1 MFPRLRIPQTLSF
14 PIYALAALLLTVSCH
29 ESSSSPTSPSPA
41 GSATV
46 MGTVVRGSGTMG
58 VTTLG
63 AGIGLPGV
71 TVRVVQTGRSA
82 QTDGSGNFML
92 TGVPV
97 GNVDLEFSRAD
108 INARAA
114 VQVSSGSNAIT
125 VAVTGSTAV
134 VVPRGHAGE
143 EIEGLVSAV
152 SAGAGTLTVLDQR
165 LGAVVVKTT
174 STTVLRHGQTMM
186 TLSQIQVGMRVHVKA
201 LLQADGTYL
210 ATEILLQD
218 ENVGGNRDV
227 DGTVTSVN
235 TVEMSFV
242 VQSTGAAVTVKTD
255 SSTTFRKRGISA
267 SFSDVTT
274 GVMVDV
280 EGVLQADGSILARR
294 VAIE

>member
-1 MFPRLRIPQTLSF
+1 
-14 PIYALAALLLTVSCH
+14 
-29 ESSSSPTSPSPA
+29 
-41 GSATV
+41 

-63 AGIGLPGV
+63 AEIGLPGV
-71 TVRVVQTGRSA
+71 TVHVVQTGRSA

-108 INARAA
+108 INARAN
-114 VQVSSGSNAIT
+114 VHVSSGVNAIT

-152 SAGAGTLTVLDQR
+152 SADAGTLTVLDQR

-174 STTVLRHGQTMM
+174 STTVLRHGQTVM
-186 TLSQIQVGMRVHVKA
+186 TLSQIQIGMRVHVKA
-201 LLQADGTYL
+201 LLQSDNTYL

-235 TVEMSFV
+235 AMAMSFV
-242 VQSTGAAVTVKTD
+242 VQSAGGAAVTVKTD
-255 SSTTFRKRGISA
+255 SSTTFRNLGSSA
-267 SFSDVTT
+267 TFSSVTP
-274 GVMVDV
+274 GVMVEV

-294 VAIE
+294 VTIE